1 MSTMIAAGS
10 TPADP
15 PRRPLALSPSRAA
28 DFKQCPLLYRYRAID
43 RFPETPTVAQTRGT
57 LVHAA
62 LEHLFDMPAEL
73 RTRESAEYLVEGAW
87 LALCEGDPRLPEIIG
102 EGRHEEFVASAQR
115 LVDTYYRMENPR
127 GFDAED
133 CEVHVEVADGDLR
146 LRGFIDRVD
155 VAPTG
160 EIRLVDYKTGRSPA
174 AGREDRAMFQMK
186 FYALAVLRLRGEVP
200 ARLQLMYLSDG
211 QQLCYEPDRDEL
223 ERFGRTLH
231 AMWAAIT
238 EAVATGEFAP
248 RRSWLCR
255 FCEHQARC
263 PEFGGE
269 IPPYPGPP
277 A

>member
-1 MSTMIAAGS
+1 MSTLSDAGA
-10 TPADP
+10 PADRLP
-15 PRRPLALSPSRAA
+15 ALSPSRAA

-62 LEHLFDMPAEL
+62 LEHLFDMPSAL

-87 LALCEGDPRLPEIIG
+87 AALCEGDPRLPEIIG
-102 EGRHEEFVASAQR
+102 AEQTEEFLAAAQK

-127 GFDAED
+127 GFDAEA
-133 CEVHVEVADGDLR
+133 CEVHVEVTDGDLR
-146 LRGFIDRVD
+146 LRGFIDRID

-186 FYALAVLRLRGEVP
+186 FYALAVMKLREEVP

-211 QQLCYEPDRDEL
+211 QQLTYEPDREEL
-223 ERFGRTLH
+223 VRFGRTLH
-231 AMWAAIT
+231 AMWEAILAAR
-238 EAVATGEFAP
+238 ATGEFPA

-269 IPPYPGPP
+269 VPPYPLPI
-277 A
+277 AVAS